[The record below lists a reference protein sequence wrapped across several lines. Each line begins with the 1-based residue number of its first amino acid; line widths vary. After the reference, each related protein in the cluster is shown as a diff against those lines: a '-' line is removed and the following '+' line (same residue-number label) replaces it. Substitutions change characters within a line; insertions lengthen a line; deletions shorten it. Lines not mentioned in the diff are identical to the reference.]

1 MAIEEKMEENVKKV
15 LRSTE
20 EGMQKAVEHLENE
33 LVKIRAGKANPAILE
48 TIKVDYYGTM
58 TALNFVA
65 TLSAP
70 DAKTLVIQPFEKK
83 MIPIIE
89 KAIVDSNLGFT
100 PQNDG
105 GVIRIN
111 VPPLTEERRKTLVKQ
126 VKEICEEARV
136 AVRNIRR
143 DNNEQLKKLQKNGV
157 AQDIIKA
164 AENDVQKLT
173 DKHIK
178 IIDDLFD
185 AKEAEIMKV

>member
-1 MAIEEKMEENVKKV
+1 MAIDEKMEESVKKV
-15 LRSTE
+15 LRSAE
-20 EGMQKAVEHLENE
+20 EGMQKAIDHLEND
-33 LVKIRAGKANPAILE
+33 LLKIRAGKANPAILE

-105 GVIRIN
+105 SVIRIN
-111 VPPLTEERRKTLVKQ
+111 VPPLTEERRKSLVKQ

-178 IIDDLFD
+178 VIDDLFD

>member
-1 MAIEEKMEENVKKV
+1 MEENVKKV